1 MRAVTRMFAEQI
13 AFGVG
18 QRDELNE
25 ARVILSMF
33 IAWFAL

>member
-1 MRAVTRMFAEQI
+1 MWEVTRMFAEQI

-18 QRDELNE
+18 QRGALDE
-25 ARVILSMF
+25 ARVILSMC